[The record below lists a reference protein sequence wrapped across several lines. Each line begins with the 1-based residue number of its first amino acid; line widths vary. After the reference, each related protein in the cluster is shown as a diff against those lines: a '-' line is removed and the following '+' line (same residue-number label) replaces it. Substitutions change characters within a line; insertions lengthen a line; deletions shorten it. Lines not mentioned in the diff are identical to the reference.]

1 MEAATRWRF
10 SRVVPYRMVKRATL
24 VNARIK
30 WVKDPALDAVV
41 SRERHLRPAVDLVHA
56 ICASATDG
64 GGGCGREGVPVHEIP
79 SRRRLGLPATV
90 PSTTAFMRRHPA
102 VFHESRP
109 SPSSSS
115 PSSARPF
122 RWFGLTPEA
131 AALRREEA
139 AVMREMEVELVNRLR
154 KLLMLAGA
162 GALPLPVVD
171 QLRWDLGLPLDYR
184 VRFCPVTHT
193 SSASSPPPPAW
204 QAAAPRTS
212 ATGCAS
218 FSGIPAWP
226 SHASRWTP
234 AGRTRGPLA
243 FQLSFTR
250 GFGLKKKWVAWL
262 EEWQRLPYTSP
273 YDHAA
278 IAMLDPRTDA
288 AEKRVVALFHELLHL
303 TVGKKTERANL
314 SNLRGPLGLPFRF
327 SKVFGRH
334 PGVFYLSQKLA
345 TQTVVLREGYAG
357 TELVE
362 KHPLVEIRESYVA
375 LMRVGREDERD
386 AGAGAFAGEA
396 ALNDSSSSP
405 DDDGVA
411 KNPRNA
417 TFCGVT
423 GLSRACGDDELSTW
437 HF

>member
-1 MEAATRWRF
+1 MAAATRWRF
-10 SRVVPYRMVKRATL
+10 SGAVPYRMVKRATL

-30 WVKDPALDAVV
+30 WVKDRGLDAVV

-56 ICASATDG
+56 IYASATG

-90 PSTTAFMRRHPA
+90 PSTTTFMRRHPA

-154 KLLMLAGA
+154 KLLMLAAA

-184 VRFCPVTHT
+184 DSILPRYPQFFRIEP
-193 SSASSPPPPAW
+193 ASSGKAGSGADDERHW
-204 QAAAPRTS
+204 LRLLFRDPRM
-212 ATGCAS
+212 AV
-218 FSGIPAWP
+218 
-226 SHASRWTP
+226 SRLQMD
-234 AGRTRGPLA
+234 AGGENEEGPLA

-288 AEKRVVALFHELLHL
+288 AEKRMVALFHELLHL
-303 TVGKKTERANL
+303 MVGKKTERANL
-314 SNLRGPLGLPFRF
+314 SNLGRPLGLPYRF

-357 TELVE
+357 AELLE
-362 KHPLVEIRESYVA
+362 KHPLVEIRESYAA
-375 LMRVGREDERD
+375 LMRVGREDETD
-386 AGAGAFAGEA
+386 GGAAEFAGEA
-396 ALNDSSSSP
+396 ELNDPSSSP
-405 DDDGVA
+405 DDDG
-411 KNPRNA
+411 
-417 TFCGVT
+417 TCGEESEECDLLRDNR
-423 GLSRACGDDELSTW
+423 G
-437 HF
+437 